1 MSGPH
6 VSRPEAASL
15 TDDRNGGRGQAA
27 RPHRLQARGWQWNC
41 AHEMFLA
48 RGADRA
54 GAPLADEAEQVRWM
68 PLGELPGLIATGQIT
83 GAATI
88 IIGAQH
94 ALLAAGQR
102 TH

>member
-1 MSGPH
+1 
-6 VSRPEAASL
+6 
-15 TDDRNGGRGQAA
+15 
-27 RPHRLQARGWQWNC
+27 
-41 AHEMFLA
+41 MFLA
-48 RGADRA
+48 RGADRV

-68 PLGELPGLIATGQIT
+68 PLGELPELIATGQIT
-83 GAATI
+83 GAAT